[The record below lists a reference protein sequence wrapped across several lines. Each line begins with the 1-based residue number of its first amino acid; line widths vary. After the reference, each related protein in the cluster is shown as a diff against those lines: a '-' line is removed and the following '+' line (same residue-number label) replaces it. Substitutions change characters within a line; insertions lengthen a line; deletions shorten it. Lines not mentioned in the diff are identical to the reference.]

1 MKTAGIIC
9 EYDPFHK
16 GHEYM
21 ISELR
26 RAGVE
31 NVVCVMSGNS
41 VQRGE
46 PAILPRE
53 YRAEAAVCGGAD
65 AVFELPYPWCSASAG
80 DFARAGVTILAAL
93 GCDTVAFGSETG
105 DLPLIEDCAAHMT
118 ATDGEEKATG
128 MTCRNSV
135 GTAGEFLRRTGA
147 DILGPNDLLGAN
159 YISAARTA
167 GLDGLDFFPVKR
179 LGAGHDSG
187 EDGEYPSASGLRTH
201 ILREQIP
208 QGMPEKMRENLIR
221 AVSSGR
227 CPVTFDN
234 LSAAILSFWRTA
246 DPAETGKYAECGG
259 GVAGLLRRAAEKTG
273 NYADMAAAAA
283 TKKYTNARLRRAI
296 LFGMTGVMPDDLR
309 GTPAYVRLLCANERG
324 RAYLA
329 SIRGTKNIAVVTKPC
344 RIPSGDA
351 ACRQREMGRRL
362 DALLTLAC
370 PVPVA
375 LTEEARLGA
384 VMICA
389 GEEE

>member
-16 GHEYM
+16 GHEYL

-26 RAGVE
+26 RAGAE
-31 NVVCVMSGNS
+31 NVICVMSGNA

-53 YRAEAAVCGGAD
+53 YRAEAAVRGGAD

-80 DFARAGVTILAAL
+80 DFARVGVTILASL
-93 GCDTVAFGSETG
+93 GCDTVAFGSESG
-105 DLPLIEDCAAHMT
+105 DLRIIEDCAARMT
-118 ATDGEEKATG
+118 ATAGEKKT
-128 MTCRNSV
+128 TDTKCRNSV

-159 YISAARTA
+159 YVCAARTA
-167 GLDGLDFFPVKR
+167 GLDGLGFYPVKR
-179 LGAGHDSG
+179 VGAGHDSG
-187 EDGEYPSASGLRTH
+187 EDGEYPSASGLRAH
-201 ILREQIP
+201 IIRGQIP
-208 QGMPEKMRENLIR
+208 QGMTEKMQENLIR
-221 AVSSGR
+221 AKTEGR

-234 LSAAILSFWRTA
+234 ISAAILSFWRTA
-246 DPAETGKYAECGG
+246 DPAEAGKFAECGG
-259 GVAGLLRRAAEKTG
+259 GVAGLLHRAAEKTG
-273 NYADMAAAAA
+273 NYAAMTAAAA

-309 GTPAYVRLLCANERG
+309 ETPAYVRLLCANERG

-329 SIRGTKNIAVVTKPC
+329 SIRRTKNITVVTKPC

-370 PVPVA
+370 PNPA
-375 LTEEARLGA
+375 SLTDEERLGA
-384 VMICA
+384 VMIST
-389 GEEE
+389 EEE